1 MSIVN
6 DEARDDNL
14 SEHEGLEAP
23 SKTPSKNSALNV
35 KAAEMPSE
43 QKEMVFAL
51 VEGEA
56 LTEVPKDLYIPP
68 DALEIF
74 LETFEG
80 PLDLLLYL
88 IKRENLDILEIN
100 VADITD
106 QYMAYVELMESSQ
119 FELAAEYLVMA
130 AMLAEIKSKI
140 LLPRDEEEVEEVDPR
155 MELIRRLQEYERY
168 KQAAEN
174 IDTLPRLDRDL
185 HFAKAALPVIEKVQP
200 DPVVDLNEVLLALS
214 NVLRRADRFG
224 HHHIQLETLST
235 REKMS
240 DILSNLSSND
250 FTPLT
255 SLLNKQEGRLGVV
268 VTFLAIMELMKDA
281 LIEIVQ
287 TDSLARSTLNL
298 EAKKVGDFD
307 NKVKMIIEGLL
318 LAASRPLN
326 LSEIAQVFDAD
337 ERPDKKELKKIIEV
351 IEADCSD
358 RGFELQEVASGYRF
372 QVKQELSSWV
382 GKLWDE
388 RPPRYTRA
396 LLEILALIAY
406 KQPITRGDIE
416 EIRGVSV
423 SPNIIRTLID
433 REWVRVVG
441 HRDVPGRPA
450 MFATTKTFLDYFNLK
465 SLQDLPPLSEI
476 KELDNSDSELSLD
489 EELSQSR
496 ILDMPDVDDSE
507 GDFLTLSEDELLAE
521 EEAINLS
528 KKPLDEILGVEE
540 PDEPPSTDKFE
551 VDFEKEALS
560 NVVELPVSEKIDEPE
575 LNKML
580 IPLIVIT
587 TQTHK

>member
-1 MSIVN
+1 M
-6 DEARDDNL
+6 
-14 SEHEGLEAP
+14 
-23 SKTPSKNSALNV
+23 
-35 KAAEMPSE
+35 
-43 QKEMVFAL
+43 
-51 VEGEA
+51 
-56 LTEVPKDLYIPP
+56 
-68 DALEIF
+68 
-74 LETFEG
+74 
-80 PLDLLLYL
+80 
-88 IKRENLDILEIN
+88 
-100 VADITD
+100 
-106 QYMAYVELMESSQ
+106 
-119 FELAAEYLVMA
+119 
-130 AMLAEIKSKI
+130 
-140 LLPRDEEEVEEVDPR
+140 
-155 MELIRRLQEYERY
+155 
-168 KQAAEN
+168 
-174 IDTLPRLDRDL
+174 
-185 HFAKAALPVIEKVQP
+185 
-200 DPVVDLNEVLLALS
+200 
-214 NVLRRADRFG
+214 
-224 HHHIQLETLST
+224 
-235 REKMS
+235 
-240 DILSNLSSND
+240 
-250 FTPLT
+250 
-255 SLLNKQEGRLGVV
+255 
-268 VTFLAIMELMKDA
+268 
-281 LIEIVQ
+281 
-287 TDSLARSTLNL
+287 
-298 EAKKVGDFD
+298 GDFD

-326 LSEIAQVFDAD
+326 LSEIAQVFDED

-540 PDEPPSTDKFE
+540 PDEPPSTDKLE
-551 VDFEKEALS
+551 VEFEKEDLS
-560 NVVELPVSEKIDEPE
+560 NVVELPVSEKTDEPE
-575 LNKML
+575 SQQDVDSIDNDYN
-580 IPLIVIT
+580 PDA
-587 TQTHK
+587 